1 MTAPPPDAPARP
13 DAAHG
18 GDDPWLAHML
28 VPGEHAVARARI
40 HWAIFW
46 PAGVVGALALVLF
59 LAFPALPLGW
69 LLAGVAVLMGSV
81 AAFLRG
87 YLRLV
92 ITNRRA
98 LARCGVI
105 LSQNIALALDKLES
119 IEIERM
125 PPGMVLGYW
134 TVVITGVGNRAF
146 AIPYVANAPAIRRA
160 YDTVRYGGQ
169 EGQA

>member
-1 MTAPPPDAPARP
+1 MTTAETQPPR
-13 DAAHG
+13 G
-18 GDDPWLAHML
+18 LDDPWLAAAL
-28 VPGEHAVARARI
+28 VPGEHAMARARI
-40 HWAIFW
+40 HWGIFW
-46 PAGVVGALALVLF
+46 PAGAVGALALVLF
-59 LAFPALPLGW
+59 AAFPSLPLGW
-69 LLAGVAVLMGSV
+69 LLAVVAVLMGSV